1 MALEIET
8 TQFLTGEYD
17 EDYDYEAN
25 VAPKLRI
32 DFAKYGKKRNNEKE
46 EEETSGTDSLPPDIY
61 CDLVNTLNQKWVN
74 HTTSKHNYTKTKILL
89 NNAKL
94 NNFPDAFCT
103 HFWRLGATMRI

>member
-1 MALEIET
+1 MSITIFGKVRSSMALEIET

-46 EEETSGTDSLPPDIY
+46 EEEETSGTDSLPPDIY

-74 HTTSKHNYTKTKILL
+74 HTTLKRNYTKQKYCSTML
-89 NNAKL
+89 N
-94 NNFPDAFCT
+94 
-103 HFWRLGATMRI
+103 